1 MDIDPSGQLPCTRCV
16 CILGFAEQ
24 KQSTKMLQ
32 RFRPTKLTNK
42 TWPKSWTGMK
52 YRDVEILYNLGDGIM
67 GLFIVIYLLLSL
79 LYAYTT
85 CAKGRKWNRMEMRNY
100 LQTQSRQVEVGD
112 AAKISQFLIHNTLGL
127 GLIAQNSVILTAP
140 RFESELRLLSV
151 EFLHMFFPC
160 LCEFP
165 PVRRPRLQKTI
176 KWDVQCDGLPT
187 SHTDTQYSQ
196 DGQNYI

>member
-1 MDIDPSGQLPCTRCV
+1 MWVYWVSQNKSKVQRCFSDSDQQNWPTR
-16 CILGFAEQ
+16 LDQKAEQ
-24 KQSTKMLQ
+24 GWS
-32 RFRPTKLTNK
+32 
-42 TWPKSWTGMK
+42 
-52 YRDVEILYNLGDGIM
+52 RDVEILYNLGDGIM

-140 RFESELRLLSV
+140 RFESELGLLSV

-165 PVRRPRLQKTI
+165 PVRRPTPPHPLPRLQKTI